1 MKCILN
7 IQAGY
12 DYESDENI
20 SELIIDEW
28 FGRNRIIRY
37 SSPKRY
43 NYFRFKKI
51 GFK

>member
-7 IQAGY
+7 IQAGH
-12 DYESDENI
+12 DSDENI
-20 SELIIDEW
+20 AELIIDDW
-28 FGRNRIIRY
+28 FPYVIRITY
-37 SSPKRY
+37 HSPKRY